1 MRIAQVAPL
10 LESVPP
16 KGYGG
21 TERVVH
27 SLTEELIHQGH
38 EVTLF
43 ASGDSQTNARLCAPC
58 PRSLRTDSS
67 CFDPL
72 AYQVLMLEQVWQE
85 ARHFDLIHF
94 HCDWVPFL
102 LTRRLS
108 VPSVHT
114 LHGRLDPPELASLFQ
129 EFRDMP
135 VVSISNAQRAPVPW
149 LNWQA
154 TVYHGL
160 PAQSYTYQERPGQ
173 YLAFLGRISPEKGV
187 DTAIEIARRAGMPL
201 KIAAK
206 VDQRDRRYY
215 DEVVKPLLKTPGVEY
230 IGEVGPRDKDVLLGG
245 ARALLFSIDWPE
257 PFGLVM
263 IEALA
268 CGTPVIGYRRG
279 SVPEIIEHGK
289 TGFIVDG
296 VAEAVTAIARVER
309 LSRADCRRAYEQR
322 FSPARMT
329 DDYLAVYQGLVAGTR
344 RYAAVL

>member
-10 LESVPP
+10 FESVPP

-27 SLTEELIHQGH
+27 SLTEELMRQGH

-58 PRSLRTDSS
+58 VRSLRTDGN
-67 CFDPL
+67 CFDSV
-72 AYQVLMLEQVWQE
+72 AYHVLMLEQVWQQ

-102 LTRRLS
+102 LARRLD

-114 LHGRLDPPELASLFQ
+114 LHGRLDVPELAALFQ
-129 EFRDMP
+129 EFRELP
-135 VVSISNAQRAPVPW
+135 VVSISDAQRAPVPW

-160 PAQSYTYQERPGQ
+160 PAQSFTFREQSEN
-173 YLAFLGRISPEKGV
+173 YLVFLGRISPEKGV
-187 DTAIEIARRAGMPL
+187 DTAIEIARRAGATL

-206 VDQRDRRYY
+206 VDARDRRYY

-230 IGEVGPRDKDVLLGG
+230 IGEVGGRDKDVLLGG
-245 ARALLFSIDWPE
+245 ARALLFPIDWPE

-279 SVPEIIEHGK
+279 SVPEIIEHGR

-296 VAEAVTAIARVER
+296 VREAVAATERVDE

-322 FSPARMT
+322 FSPARMS
-329 DDYLAVYQGLVAGTR
+329 DNYLAVYQDLIAGTR
-344 RYAAVL
+344 RYAAAL

>member
-10 LESVPP
+10 FESVPP

-21 TERVVH
+21 TERAVH
-27 SLTEELIHQGH
+27 SLTEELLRQGH

-43 ASGDSQTNARLCAPC
+43 ASGDSQTKARLCAPC
-58 PRSLRTDSS
+58 PRSLRTGD
-67 CFDPL
+67 CFDPA
-72 AYQVLMLEQVWQE
+72 AYQVLMLEQVWQQ

-102 LTRRLS
+102 LARRLD

-114 LHGRLDPPELASLFQ
+114 LHGRLDVPELKALFQ
-129 EFRDMP
+129 EFREVP
-135 VVSISNAQRAPVPW
+135 VVSISDAQRVPVPW

-160 PAQSYTYQERPGQ
+160 PSQSYTFREQPGN
-173 YLAFLGRISPEKGV
+173 YLLFLGRISPEKGV

-206 VDQRDRRYY
+206 IDPRDRRYY
-215 DEVVKPLLKTPGVEY
+215 DEVVKPLLKNRSVEY
-230 IGEVGPRDKDVLLGG
+230 IGEVGAREKDGLLGG
-245 ARALLFSIDWPE
+245 ARALLFPIDWPE

-279 SVPEIIEHGK
+279 SVSEIIEHGK

-296 VAEAVTAIARVER
+296 IADAVAALARLET
-309 LSRADCRRAYEQR
+309 LSRADCRRAYERR
-322 FSPARMT
+322 FTPAHMS
-329 DDYLAVYQGLVAGTR
+329 DNYLTVYQDLIAGTR
-344 RYAAVL
+344 RYAAVS

>member
-10 LESVPP
+10 FESVPP
-16 KGYGG
+16 QGYGG

-27 SLTEELIHQGH
+27 SLTEELIRQGH
-38 EVTLF
+38 DVTLF
-43 ASGDSQTNARLCAPC
+43 ASGDSQTSARLCAPC
-58 PRSLRTDSS
+58 ARSLRTNTD
-67 CFDPL
+67 CFDAN
-72 AYQVLMLEQVWQE
+72 AYHVLMLEQVWQE
-85 ARHFDLIHF
+85 ARGFDLIHF
-94 HCDWVPFL
+94 HCDWIPFL
-102 LTRRLS
+102 LTRRLD

-114 LHGRLDPPELASLFQ
+114 LHGRLDVPELATLFQ
-129 EFRDMP
+129 EFRDVP
-135 VVSISNAQRAPVPW
+135 VVSISDAQRNPVPW
-149 LNWQA
+149 LNWRA

-160 PAQSYTYQERPGQ
+160 PALSYTYQERPAD
-173 YLAFLGRISPEKGV
+173 YLVFLGRISPEKGV
-187 DTAIEIARRAGMPL
+187 DAAIEIARHADMPL

-215 DEVVKPLLKTPGVEY
+215 DEVVKPLLKTADVEFV
-230 IGEVGPRDKDVLLGG
+230 GEVGGRDKDALLGG
-245 ARALLFSIDWPE
+245 ARALLFPINWPE

-279 SVPEIIEHGK
+279 SVPEIIDHGK

-296 VAEAVTAIARVER
+296 VAEAVAAIGRVHKV
-309 LSRADCRRAYEQR
+309 SRAECRRTYEQR
-322 FSPARMT
+322 FSPARMC

>member
-10 LESVPP
+10 FESVPP
-16 KGYGG
+16 QGYGG

-27 SLTEELIHQGH
+27 SLTEELIQQGH

-43 ASGDSQTNARLCAPC
+43 ASGDSQTKARLCAPC
-58 PRSLRTDSS
+58 ARSLRTDAG
-67 CFDPL
+67 CLDAV
-72 AYQVLMLEQVWQE
+72 AYHVLMLEQVWQE

-102 LTRRLS
+102 LTRRLD

-114 LHGRLDPPELASLFQ
+114 LHGRLDAPGLGSLFQ

-135 VVSISNAQRAPVPW
+135 VVSISDAQRAPAPW

-160 PAQSYTYQERPGQ
+160 PVQSYTFQARPGN
-173 YLAFLGRISPEKGV
+173 YLVFLGRISPEKGV

-206 VDQRDRRYY
+206 VDQRDQRYY
-215 DEVVKPLLKTPGVEY
+215 DEVVKPLLRTPGVEF
-230 IGEVGPRDKDVLLGG
+230 IGEVGPRDKDALLGG
-245 ARALLFSIDWPE
+245 ARALMFPIDWPE

-296 VAEAVTAIARVER
+296 VTEAVAALARVDA
-309 LSRADCRRAYEQR
+309 LSRADCRSAYEQR
-322 FSPARMT
+322 FSPARMS
-329 DDYLAVYQGLVAGTR
+329 DNYLAVYQGLVAGTR